1 MSRKVLSFTFFFARI
16 SVVDLVGDL
25 MKDSDKK
32 MYLLLAQLTIS
43 VGAVFGSLF
52 FSEVMKFPPCNLCWY
67 QRIFIYPVA
76 LIVLSGLFIGSK
88 ETNKFVTPF
97 AVLGLVFSIYHN
109 LIYYKVIQ
117 VIVPCTETAPCTAE
131 QLNYL
136 GFITIPLLSL
146 LAFITLLVINL
157 IALRLDSKK
166 GNL

>member
-1 MSRKVLSFTFFFARI
+1 MRESN
-16 SVVDLVGDL
+16 
-25 MKDSDKK
+25 KK
-32 MYLLLAQLTIS
+32 MFLLLAQLTIS
-43 VGAVFGSLF
+43 VASIFGSLF

-76 LIVLSGLFIGSK
+76 LIVLAGLFTDSK
-88 ETNKFVTPF
+88 DTNKFVTPF
-97 AVLGLVFSIYHN
+97 AIMGLVFSIYHN
-109 LIYYKVIQ
+109 LVYYKLIQ

-146 LAFITLLVINL
+146 VAFLTLLVLNL
-157 IALRLDSKK
+157 MALRTDSKK